1 MNSDLRTTFHKPGKG
16 YGGLL
21 LAGIGL
27 AASFLYVQARTR
39 RAEADNPPRGHFID
53 VDGVRLHYIERG
65 SGPTLVLLHGNGVL
79 ANDFENSGLL
89 DKAAEHYRVIAF
101 DRPGFG
107 YSERPRRRV
116 WTPQAQARLIHHAL
130 QDIGV
135 DAAIVLGHSWGTLV
149 ALSMALEAPGF
160 VRGLVLLSGY
170 YYPSWRA
177 DVPLVSWPALPL
189 LGDLMRHT
197 VLPLAMRMLWRPLT
211 KTVFSPQP
219 VDARFHRTPAWM
231 LLRPKQLR
239 ASAADS
245 ALMVPAASALAGR
258 YAELKMPVAVIAGTQ
273 DKVVDFG
280 HNAERLGERLPHG
293 ELHLQLGVG
302 HMTHYAHPDKV
313 LAAVDSIAAQAGET
327 RYRRDPQAEALA
339 RAAGEVGV

>member
-1 MNSDLRTTFHKPGKG
+1 MNSDLRTTFRKATEGHT
-16 YGGLL
+16 GLL

-27 AASFLYVQARTR
+27 AASFLYVQAKTR
-39 RAEADNPPRGHFID
+39 RAEADNPPRGRFIE

-107 YSERPRRRV
+107 YSERPRSRV
-116 WTPQAQARLIHHAL
+116 WTPQAQARLLHHAL

-135 DAAIVLGHSWGTLV
+135 DSAIVLGHSWGTLV
-149 ALSMALEAPGF
+149 ALSMALEVPGF

-177 DVPLVSWPALPL
+177 DVPLVSWPAVPL
-189 LGDLMRHT
+189 LGDLMRYT
-197 VLPLAMRMLWRPLT
+197 VSPLATRMLWRPLT

-245 ALMVPAASALAGR
+245 ALMIPAARALAGR

-293 ELHLQLGVG
+293 ELHLQPGVG

-313 LAAVDSIAAQAGET
+313 LAAVESIAAQAGET

-339 RAAGEVGV
+339 RAAGEVGI

>member
-1 MNSDLRTTFHKPGKG
+1 MNSDLRTTFRKNGEG
-16 YGGLL
+16 YSGLL

-27 AASFLYVQARTR
+27 AASFFYVRARTR
-39 RAEADNPPRGHFID
+39 RAEVDNPPRGRFID

-65 SGPTLVLLHGNGVL
+65 SGPTLVLLHGNGVS
-79 ANDFENSGLL
+79 ASDFENSGLL

-107 YSERPRRRV
+107 YSERPRSRV
-116 WTPQAQARLIHHAL
+116 WTPQAQARLLHHAL
-130 QDIGV
+130 QEIGV

-149 ALSMALEAPGF
+149 ALSMALDVPGF

-177 DVPLVSWPALPL
+177 DVPLVAWPAVPL
-189 LGDLMRHT
+189 LGDLMRYT
-197 VLPLAMRMLWRPLT
+197 VSPLATRMLWRPLT

-239 ASAADS
+239 AGAADA
-245 ALMVPAASALAGR
+245 ALMIPAAKALAGR
-258 YAELKMPVAVIAGTQ
+258 YAELKMPVVVIAGTR
-273 DKVVDFG
+273 DKLVDFV
-280 HNAERLGERLPHG
+280 HHSERLGERLSHC
-293 ELHLQLGVG
+293 ELQLLPGVG

-313 LAAVDSIAAQAGET
+313 LAAVESVAAQAGET